1 MPGGAGHGLC
11 VGVDG
16 EVVSG
21 EAAWDA
27 RLGVDGLDGGV
38 VAGGRERV
46 ERLARRVGRVG
57 QHQPHEPLS
66 ADVANSGGV
75 GVGGVVGGCGVLL
88 EEAGA
93 DLGV

>member
-1 MPGGAGHGLC
+1 MVPETRRSDCCNGSPGGAGHGLC

-21 EAAWDA
+21 EAPWDE

-57 QHQPHEPLS
+57 QHQP
-66 ADVANSGGV
+66 
-75 GVGGVVGGCGVLL
+75 VVEVTVPEIGTLRNPIRD
-88 EEAGA
+88 EIPRI
-93 DLGV
+93 